1 MNTNTSMQ
9 IKPAESLLTIP
20 MVSVLV
26 SQFFSA
32 LADNAVLIVAI
43 GLLKSRASEHLD
55 SLLQEAFVIPF
66 IVLAPFLG
74 QIADGF
80 PKGRV
85 MLAGN
90 LFKLGGAIAM
100 MQGLNP
106 VVIYGLIGV
115 GAAVYSPAKYGI
127 LSDLVGPSLLVKA
140 NGLMEGSAIVAILAG
155 VLIGGQLADVS
166 IHLALMVITGTYAL
180 AAAINLLIPV
190 IAPERHD
197 LQFNPLAQIWQF
209 FKALKV
215 LFSNRDACF
224 SLLGTS
230 IFWACGSTLRLVL
243 FAWVPVAL
251 LINDN
256 STPANLM
263 GVLSIG
269 IVLGAVAAGAFVSLV
284 NVYRAL
290 IGGLLLGPVTLL
302 LMQIHDI
309 HWAML
314 VMVGIGACGGFFV
327 VPLNALLQEQGHSLI
342 GVGRALAIQN
352 FAENAAVLLFVG
364 GYSVLVAHHVGM
376 NTVIMLFGLI
386 LFGSIGA
393 LAMTRVRLRQ

>member
-269 IVLGAVAAGAFVSLV
+269 IVLGAVAAGAVVSLV
-284 NVYRAL
+284 NVNRAL